1 MATNVPSSVCDISS
15 QIIPLQMK
23 IREKIAK
30 FLIRGK
36 DVKYLSDRKYSK
48 RCNSVHFIDEYICHL
63 CYSFIS
69 DRKLSLWKKEDDH
82 CKKIQRQTILI

>member
-30 FLIRGK
+30 FIIRGK

-48 RCNSVHFIDEYICHL
+48 RYNSVHFIDAN
-63 CYSFIS
+63 
-69 DRKLSLWKKEDDH
+69 LSSL
-82 CKKIQRQTILI
+82 L